1 MHRETAVGL
10 SGMRLGETWGRNGVW
25 SSLAPW
31 RGCMGCM
38 RFWGVGEAKAGGNGV
53 WLPPSVLRV
62 CRYIGCMWLI
72 LGCLGGKSW
81 GGWGLAAHNL

>member
-1 MHRETAVGL
+1 
-10 SGMRLGETWGRNGVW
+10 
-25 SSLAPW
+25 
-31 RGCMGCM
+31 MGCM
-38 RFWGVGEAKAGGNGV
+38 HFWGAGEAKAGGNGV

-81 GGWGLAAHNL
+81 GGWGLAALNL